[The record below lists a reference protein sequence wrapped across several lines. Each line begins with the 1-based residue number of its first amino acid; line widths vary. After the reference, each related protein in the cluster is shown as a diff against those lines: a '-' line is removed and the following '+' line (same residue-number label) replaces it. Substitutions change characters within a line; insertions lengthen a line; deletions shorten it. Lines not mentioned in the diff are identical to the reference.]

1 MTGWFN
7 SRKQRWRNKESLLS
21 SSNKDIKIMWE
32 SIRSCMDYA
41 ERSPDSSR
49 KKLLTHS
56 LTSDNIMALQTL
68 S

>member
-1 MTGWFN
+1 MKK
-7 SRKQRWRNKESLLS
+7 RKKKQKWRNKESLHS

-32 SIRSCMDYA
+32 SIRSCI
-41 ERSPDSSR
+41 EHVEGSPDPSR
-49 KKLLTHS
+49 KKLLTYS

>member
-1 MTGWFN
+1 
-7 SRKQRWRNKESLLS
+7 
-21 SSNKDIKIMWE
+21 
-32 SIRSCMDYA
+32 MDYA
-41 ERSPDSSR
+41 EGSPDSSR